1 MPPWKT
7 LARHLV
13 LDALP
18 YLRVIREEVEVVAG
32 HVIGD
37 FWQVE
42 LPDFAVVVPVMA
54 DGRVMA
60 LSGYLHGPRRHC
72 LSLPGGFI
80 DEGETPEAAA
90 RRELTEETGLAAGR
104 VLALGD
110 FVDNSNQRCGR
121 GFYFLALGCQPA
133 AGRRDDVTEA
143 AETMAMAPAAMDAA
157 LAEGRFGVIHH
168 VAAWCLA
175 RNHPAFPAT

>member
-13 LDALP
+13 LDAPP
-18 YLRVIREEVEVVAG
+18 YLRVIREEVEVAVG

-42 LPDFAVVVPVMA
+42 LPAFSVVVPVMT
-54 DGRVMA
+54 DGRIMA
-60 LSGYLHGPRRHC
+60 LSGYLHGPRRDC

-80 DEGETPEAAA
+80 DAGETPERAA
-90 RRELTEETGLAAGR
+90 RRELAEEAGLAAGQMIP
-104 VLALGD
+104 LGD
-110 FVDNSNQRCGR
+110 YVDNSNQRCGH
-121 GFYFLALGCQPA
+121 GHYFLALDCTAA
-133 AGRRDDVTEA
+133 AGRREDITEA
-143 AETMAMAPAAMDAA
+143 ARATEMAVAEMDAA
-157 LAEGRFGVIHH
+157 LERNRFGVIHH

-175 RNHPAFPAT
+175 RRHPAFPAP